1 MKKLPSWILLETRVH
16 ALSARERMILLAL
29 IVTLLV
35 GLVDQLWLDKRF
47 KELMVVQGQIQQ
59 ARQSILLSQE
69 QLVGLA
75 AQRARDPDREVRS
88 ELEKLADRKTLL
100 DAEIDQIS
108 GQFVSPARMPK
119 VLSTLLESHEGLHLL
134 SVQALP
140 VKEVSMGTG
149 EQSVKLYEHGVKLVF
164 KGSFVALGD
173 YLQAIE
179 ALDQSLLWDSVTFST
194 VVYPVGDI
202 ELVVKTLGTGK
213 EFIGVY
219 R

>member
-1 MKKLPSWILLETRVH
+1 MKKPPSWIAIEARVH
-16 ALSARERMILLAL
+16 ALSARERIILLVL
-29 IVTLLV
+29 TITLLV
-35 GLVDQLWLDKRF
+35 GLADQIWLDKTF
-47 KELMVVQGQIQQ
+47 KQLMALQGQIQQ

-75 AQRARDPDREVRS
+75 AQRARDPDLEVRS
-88 ELEKLADRKTLL
+88 ALEQLADRKTAL
-100 DAEIDQIS
+100 DKEIDQIS

-119 VLSTLLESHEGLHLL
+119 VLATLLEAHDGLHLQ

-140 VKEVSMGTG
+140 VKEVSMGSG
-149 EQSVKLYEHGVKLVF
+149 EQSVKLYQHGVKLTF
-164 KGSFVALGD
+164 KGSFVALND
-173 YLQAIE
+173 YLRDIE
-179 ALDQSLLWDSVTFST
+179 GLDQSLLWDSVRFSMAA
-194 VVYPVGDI
+194 YPAGDI